1 MFGEARIQL
10 SNQRDVESIQPDHG
24 PGGFVTVIVPPPAR
38 GQDQI
43 VPVHVRSLA
52 IERSEATLTVHDE
65 S

>member
-38 GQDQI
+38 GQDEI
-43 VPVHVRSLA
+43 VLVHVRSLA
-52 IERSEATLTVHDE
+52 VERGEGTLAVHDE